1 MSHTG
6 LYQKTNNLNRKWT
19 SILNNSSPKTDRQ
32 TEGQKANEKMVNTTN
47 NERNAN

>member
-1 MSHTG
+1 MD
-6 LYQKTNNLNRKWT
+6 LNSKQQF
-19 SILNNSSPKTDRQ
+19 SKDRQ

>member
-32 TEGQKANEKMVNTTN
+32 KGKKANEKMVNTTN
-47 NERNAN
+47 DERNAT